1 MEILTEWTCEEL
13 LVAYGIYANQNSSS
27 YYDMLSKKERYTKGM
42 TQNDRWAMP
51 FVTMEQLSEM
61 NQQTADD
68 KERLD
73 DAKAI
78 AEAIF
83 G

>member
-1 MEILTEWTCEEL
+1 MEILTTWTCEEL

-42 TQNDRWAMP
+42 TPNDRWAMP
-51 FVTMEQLSEM
+51 FVTMDQLSEM
-61 NQQTADD
+61 NQQTAND